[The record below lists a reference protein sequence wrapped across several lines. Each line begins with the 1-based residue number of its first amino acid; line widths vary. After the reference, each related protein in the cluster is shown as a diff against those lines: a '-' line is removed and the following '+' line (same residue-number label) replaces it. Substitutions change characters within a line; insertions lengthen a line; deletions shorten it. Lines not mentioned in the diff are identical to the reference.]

1 MTERI
6 ALLGAGALA
15 REYISIYGQQRFSIV
30 YVDPA
35 YKGEETH
42 VNGIEIESD
51 WSRML
56 TRASHYVLAVAD
68 QKARAVMQA
77 RARVDGLI
85 PCEPLIY
92 SGSFVAP
99 TARVGRGSII
109 TCFVAIGDRTEVGED
124 VLIMHH
130 ISAGHDCRI
139 GDLSV
144 LCPGAILGGGTTLG
158 RNCFV
163 GGNAV
168 TAPGVSV
175 GDEAMISAG
184 AACLADVPAAGF
196 AIGSPARRV
205 ARTG

>member
-1 MTERI
+1 MTEKI

-15 REYISIYGQQRFSIV
+15 REYISIYGQERFSIV

-56 TRASHYVLAVAD
+56 TQASHYVLAVAD
-68 QKARAVMQA
+68 QKTRSVMQE
-77 RARVDGLI
+77 RARSHGLI
-85 PCEPLIY
+85 QCEPLVY
-92 SGSFVAP
+92 PGSFIAP
-99 TARVGRGSII
+99 TARLGRGSIV
-109 TCFVAIGDRTEVGED
+109 TCFVAIGDRTEIAED
-124 VLIMHH
+124 VLMMHH
-130 ISAGHDCRI
+130 ISAGHDCQI
-139 GDLSV
+139 GELSV
-144 LCPGAILGGGTTLG
+144 LCPGVILGGGTILG

-163 GGNAV
+163 GGNAT
-168 TAPGVSV
+168 TAPRVRI

-184 AACLADVPAAGF
+184 AACLTDVPAAGL

-205 ARTG
+205 ARTA